1 MKSVLLLAKR
11 ELGYYLNTTW
21 GYAILAMILVIDGI
35 LFNSFAMGQN
45 TERYSTD
52 VLQDFFFFSSGTTMI
67 AGVLITMRLVA
78 EERSSGTFTL
88 LQTAPVSEAQIIT
101 GKYLGALSFLT
112 LITAC
117 TIYMPILIEING
129 KVSWAQIGAGYLG
142 LFLLGATT
150 ASIGTFGSA
159 IAKNQLFA
167 SILGGIFLVLM
178 LLGWLLGKVTEAP
191 LDSVFSYIAL
201 FDRHFQPFMRGKINS
216 ESIIFYLSTTFIF
229 LLISIRVLQSRRI
242 S

>member
-1 MKSVLLLAKR
+1 
-11 ELGYYLNTTW
+11 
-21 GYAILAMILVIDGI
+21 
-35 LFNSFAMGQN
+35 
-45 TERYSTD
+45 
-52 VLQDFFFFSSGTTMI
+52 MI
-67 AGVLITMRLVA
+67 AGVLITMRLIA
-78 EERSSGTFTL
+78 EERNTGTFTL
-88 LQTAPVSEAQIIT
+88 LETAPVSAAQIVA
-101 GKYLGALSFLT
+101 GKYLGALGFLS

-117 TIYMPILIEING
+117 TIYMPFLIEING

-142 LFLLGATT
+142 LFLLGAVS

-201 FDRHFQPFMRGKINS
+201 FDRHFQPFMRGKINT
-216 ESIIFYLSTTFIF
+216 ESIVFYLSTSFLF
-229 LLISIRVLQSRRI
+229 LLISTRVLQSRRI